1 MLSVLGLA
9 SYTGHVVGVRERAR
23 TETVAEIKRLA
34 RLQIAEKGAANLSLR
49 EIARD
54 MDVVSSALYR
64 YFASRDEL
72 LTALIVDS
80 YNDLGATVEA
90 ADAMC
95 RRNDY
100 VGRWMTMVLSVRAWA
115 LSHPSDY
122 GLIFGTPV
130 PGYDAPDDTTAPAR
144 RHVEPLLQ
152 LLDDAHR
159 AGHRALITTP
169 STRAFA
175 KEYTH
180 VRARLGHDV
189 PDEMLLAGLSAWAT
203 MFGAISFEIF
213 GHVDTMFLDPGV
225 HYSALITMLGEQ
237 VLGLD

>member
-1 MLSVLGLA
+1 M
-9 SYTGHVVGVRERAR
+9 VGVREQAR

-34 RLQIAEKGAANLSLR
+34 RLQIASKGAADLSLR

-54 MDVVSSALYR
+54 MNVVSSALYR

-80 YNDLGATVEA
+80 YNDLGAAVEA
-90 ADAMC
+90 ADARC
-95 RRNDY
+95 RRDDL
-100 VGRWMTMVLSVRAWA
+100 VGRWRSMALAVRDWA
-115 LSHPSDY
+115 VSHPSEY
-122 GLIFGTPV
+122 ALIFGTPV

-159 AGHRALITTP
+159 GGHRATITSP
-169 STRAFA
+169 SSRAIA
-175 KEYTH
+175 KEYRH
-180 VRARLGHDV
+180 VRMRLGRDV

-225 HYSALITMLGEQ
+225 HYSALVAMLGEQ
-237 VLGLD
+237 ILGLD

>member
-1 MLSVLGLA
+1 M
-9 SYTGHVVGVRERAR
+9 VGVREQARA
-23 TETVAEIKRLA
+23 ETIVEIKRLA
-34 RLQIAEKGAANLSLR
+34 RLQIASKGASDLSLR

-54 MDVVSSALYR
+54 MDMVSSALYR

-72 LTALIVDS
+72 LTALIIDS
-80 YNDLGATVEA
+80 YNDLGATVET
-90 ADAMC
+90 ADAD
-95 RRNDY
+95 RRRDDY
-100 VGRWMTMVLSVRAWA
+100 EGRWLSMALSVRAWA

-144 RHVEPLLQ
+144 RHVEPLLR

-159 AGHRALITTP
+159 AGHRALISSP

-175 KEYTH
+175 KEYRY
-180 VRARLGHDV
+180 VRGRLGHDV
-189 PDEMLLAGLSAWAT
+189 PDEMLLAGLAAWAT

-213 GHVDTMFLDPGV
+213 GHVDTVFIDPGV
-225 HYSALITMLGEQ
+225 HYSALVTMLGEQ
-237 VLGLD
+237 ILGLG